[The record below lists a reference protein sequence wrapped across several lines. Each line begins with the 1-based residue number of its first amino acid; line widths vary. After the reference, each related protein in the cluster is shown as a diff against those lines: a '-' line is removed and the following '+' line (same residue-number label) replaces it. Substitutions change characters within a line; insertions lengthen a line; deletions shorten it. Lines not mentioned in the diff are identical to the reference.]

1 MRRILNS
8 ITFSLFLL
16 QFVSLNSLAW
26 PCFDT
31 WMTSRCTTLHFKIR
45 GGLQLMCV
53 WMLTLGQTLYCLWTG
68 VVFVSL
74 QYIYVVP
81 KKAWNW
87 YCRLRRMTLHSKVQ
101 LLHVCICPLVTFD
114 YDFWCSWG
122 LRDYQAGNEDSKV
135 LHDSIITTCV
145 KVVYV
150 HRAYVFMRRVCELL
164 CFKMWLFSF
173 L

>member
-1 MRRILNS
+1 MRRISNS

-31 WMTSRCTTLHFKIR
+31 WMTSCCTTLHFKIR

-74 QYIYVVP
+74 QYMCSS
-81 KKAWNW
+81 KKGLKLILSTQTYDVALQSTTAACMHLSVGHFWLWFLMQLRAKRLSGREWRQQGFAWFQ
-87 YCRLRRMTLHSKVQ
+87 YRDMCKSCLCSPSS
-101 LLHVCICPLVTFD
+101 CPHEEILWIT
-114 YDFWCSWG
+114 
-122 LRDYQAGNEDSKV
+122 V
-135 LHDSIITTCV
+135 L
-145 KVVYV
+145 
-150 HRAYVFMRRVCELL
+150 
-164 CFKMWLFSF
+164 
-173 L
+173 